1 MHNDTDNNTI
11 QRNGRVYH
19 YDPDLDIFYAHTE
32 EESPISRWSWVGVV
46 MLLALGCLAAEYQ
59 DPGLVTLILSWLDSL
74 F

>member
-19 YDPDLDIFYAHTE
+19 YDADSDIYYAYQEAT
-32 EESPISRWSWVGVV
+32 PISRWARVGVV

-59 DPGLVTLILSWLDSL
+59 DPGLGTLILSWLDSL

>member
-11 QRNGRVYH
+11 QRNGKIYH
-19 YDPDLDIFYAHTE
+19 YDADSDIYYAYQE
-32 EESPISRWSWVGVV
+32 ETPISRWAWVGVV
-46 MLLALGCLAAEYQ
+46 IVLALGCLAAEYQ

>member
-19 YDPDLDIFYAHTE
+19 YDPDSDIYYAYQE
-32 EESPISRWSWVGVV
+32 ETTISRWAWIGIVII
-46 MLLALGCLAAEYQ
+46 LALGCLSTEYQ
-59 DPGLVTLILSWLDSL
+59 DPGLVTVVISWLDSL